1 MDEGWNKSR
10 TDVKRENELV
20 CNISVMGFLYVNWG
34 RRGRGRERGNCLR
47 KVLGLH

>member
-20 CNISVMGFLYVNWG
+20 CNISVMGYI
-34 RRGRGRERGNCLR
+34 LR
-47 KVLGLH
+47 HIYIPTEL